1 MRKIYS
7 IFSICLFSLFAYNSV
22 AQNCEYEQSSLLFNL
37 DECKSIFGFPSQSEY
52 DEFTAIADT
61 FPGGTIL
68 SVVGDN
74 LYRENGTVNM
84 HSCTESFDTTAAMC
98 VSALDN
104 CTYVADSDKAVR
116 FDIKVELGDD
126 GIGRLSGLSFYEAA
140 PEMFNWLNGTQG
152 PNNFPTKYAVRVSV
166 DGTTVF
172 EQTEIATTND
182 WTLETFDFS
191 DIPAFRVTEMTEF
204 NFELLPYCLSGIDS
218 PVNAWDLENI
228 IVTANAVDNV
238 DGGDLTFGDGE
249 TTKDICVGDGNA
261 DIMNVSLSGTAG
273 STNKYLIT
281 EADGRI
287 IAYDVAFPFD
297 FEGAGSGIC
306 LIWNISYYGSIT
318 GTDVGANA
326 ADITGCFDLSNAITL
341 IRNEVGG
348 GTLTGGP
355 FEFCAGD
362 GIADNIDDGA
372 ITLTDNVGANGAWVV
387 TDDQGNILGLPNSY
401 EDVDFD
407 GAGVGTCLV
416 WYLSFE
422 DGLIG
427 ASVGNNASDLEGCFD
442 LSNPIEVIRNERP
455 DVTVSPVATLC
466 GEDNGAATASGSNG
480 QAPYTYAW
488 SNSDTGSSISNL
500 AAGNYTVTITD
511 ANGCTNSAS
520 VTVDDST
527 SPSASTSSTDTTCGD
542 NDGSASASANN
553 GTAPYTY
560 TWSNGMTGSMINGLS
575 DGDYTVTVTDANGCT
590 GTSTTTV
597 DPSSSPDISL
607 EGEDTTCGEDNGSAT
622 STTTGGQS
630 PYTYIWST
638 GSTSSNVSSLGAG
651 NYRVTVTDAAGC
663 TDWAAIQI
671 DDSTTP
677 TVSTMAT
684 ATSCG
689 ENNGSASAS
698 ATSGVM
704 PYTYAWSNGST
715 AATLNNLAAGSY
727 TVTVT
732 DSEGCTSTSTVSVDD
747 SNSPSANTSTTGTSC
762 GEENGTATATATS
775 GTAPYSYVWSNGSTS
790 AMLNNLA
797 AGEYTV
803 TVTDAVGCTAT
814 SSAIINESTNNTA
827 IATSTDTSCGE
838 NNGTATASASGGTAP
853 YTYVWSNG
861 STSVSLS
868 GLADGTYSVTVT
880 DAAGCTATASTSV
893 SESSSPTLSTTTTA
907 TTCGEDNGSATAS
920 ATDGV
925 APYTYAWSTGSSD
938 VTIENLSSGSYTVTV
953 TDANGCTSESTSAV
967 DDSSSP
973 SLSATGSGTFCG
985 LANGNVSAL
994 ATDGTAPYTYEWSNG
1009 VTDANQSGLSAGLYT
1024 VTVTD
1029 AIGCTEEATATI
1041 EESNPIS
1048 VNISSTDTTCD
1059 EDNGTATA
1067 QGTDGLAPYTYE
1079 WFDGSTG
1086 NMINGL
1092 IAGSYPV
1099 TVTDA
1104 NGCTITGSATVED
1117 SSSPTV
1123 SVVSTD
1129 TTCGQNNGSVTASA
1143 TDGTAPY
1150 VYLWSTGS
1158 TDQTIEGLSA
1168 GSYTVTI
1175 TDAVGCA
1182 ATASTNVAE
1191 SINVNADASATETT
1205 CGMNNGMATVDAI
1218 NGTEPYT
1225 YLWSTAATTQMIMG
1239 LEPGDY
1245 MVTVTDANGCSDVA
1259 AVLVED
1265 SEMPS
1270 VVVVAE
1276 PTTCGENN
1284 GTASAGVFG
1293 GIEPY
1298 TYEWSNGSTA
1308 NMISGLAAGTYSVTV
1323 TDAAGCTVER
1333 STTVDDSSTP
1343 TVSID
1348 KEDSSCGD
1356 VNGSLMTM
1364 VSGGVGP
1371 YTYAWSNG
1379 ATTVD
1384 LNDVAAGTYSLTVT
1398 DAAGCTAESS
1408 ATIEDSDAPMAS
1420 ATVIHTTCG
1429 ENNGSA
1435 TVTSTGGQ
1443 APYSYVWSSADT
1455 DEMIDGLEPATY
1467 TVTVTDANGCTDT
1480 ASVTVNDSTGPD
1492 LTTET
1497 TPTTCG
1503 ENNGGALAMVTS
1515 GTTPYTYLWSNGST
1529 ASFIGGLEA
1538 GTYTL
1543 TVTDAAGCTQETSVT
1558 VSDSDTPSVSLDSEN
1573 TACGEEN
1580 GSVTANASGGQAPYT
1595 YLWSNNTNQ
1604 PSIDDVPAG
1613 NYTVTITDNAGCT
1626 AMATATVGDSGAVN
1640 ADASATETTCGEN
1653 NGMATVDAVGG
1664 VEPYS
1669 YLWSTA
1675 ATTQM
1680 IMGLEPGDYMVT
1692 VTDANGCTDVAAAL
1706 VEDSSNPGV
1715 AIGAVPETCG
1725 MMDGAITVS
1734 PTGGEAP
1741 YTVIWSNGSTAQ
1753 TQTGIQAG
1761 TYSVTITDDAGC
1773 TATASIEVEGGVAP
1787 NGGMIDADGE
1797 LAVEFCQEGTMDML
1811 SNLNLVDE
1819 VGTNMTWLITD
1830 AAGNILHL
1838 LDDAG
1843 ITGFDFE
1850 GQDLGTCLVWHLSYE
1865 DIMNLEVGSNA
1876 GDLTG
1881 CFDLSN
1887 SISVTKY
1894 EIIDNSESSLVID
1907 MDMCASDGTTDE
1919 PFDYSEFTADIN
1931 NDENCATL
1939 SVVGGNLYR
1948 DNPDVNIHSCTE
1960 GINGSVAMCVSSD
1973 DSCDYNPSS
1982 DKAIKLDIEVV
1993 PAANGNTRL
2002 TELSFWEQA
2011 PEAFDWINGNAGPN
2025 NYPTLFGVRVLKG
2038 SDVIFQQSGITT
2050 LQEWNQR
2057 SFTLTGDDFL
2067 VNETT
2072 IFTVEL
2078 LAYCLIG
2085 NEFPVT
2091 AWDIDDL
2098 SITTECENI
2107 IEEGTLTGGPYD
2119 LCRDGIPD
2127 FITDVTLTGAEG
2139 DIVKL
2144 VLIDEESDIV
2154 VANFDDLEDFSN
2166 FDFES
2171 LPDGTCN
2178 LYAISAGSDFGGCD
2192 VGNTFKLDFE
2202 GCYLL
2207 SNPISIT
2214 KLACGTIVDTYPNP
2228 TNARVTIS
2236 NVHTIEGEKTI
2247 FIYDSA
2253 GKLLMTNKISSD
2265 IVHEDIDLSAY
2276 NAGIYTIQIIAT
2288 SGRKVTKSVMV
2299 VK

>member
-1 MRKIYS
+1 
-7 IFSICLFSLFAYNSV
+7 
-22 AQNCEYEQSSLLFNL
+22 
-37 DECKSIFGFPSQSEY
+37 
-52 DEFTAIADT
+52 
-61 FPGGTIL
+61 
-68 SVVGDN
+68 
-74 LYRENGTVNM
+74 
-84 HSCTESFDTTAAMC
+84 
-98 VSALDN
+98 
-104 CTYVADSDKAVR
+104 
-116 FDIKVELGDD
+116 
-126 GIGRLSGLSFYEAA
+126 
-140 PEMFNWLNGTQG
+140 
-152 PNNFPTKYAVRVSV
+152 
-166 DGTTVF
+166 
-172 EQTEIATTND
+172 
-182 WTLETFDFS
+182 
-191 DIPAFRVTEMTEF
+191 
-204 NFELLPYCLSGIDS
+204 
-218 PVNAWDLENI
+218 
-228 IVTANAVDNV
+228 
-238 DGGDLTFGDGE
+238 
-249 TTKDICVGDGNA
+249 
-261 DIMNVSLSGTAG
+261 
-273 STNKYLIT
+273 
-281 EADGRI
+281 
-287 IAYDVAFPFD
+287 
-297 FEGAGSGIC
+297 
-306 LIWNISYYGSIT
+306 
-318 GTDVGANA
+318 
-326 ADITGCFDLSNAITL
+326 
-341 IRNEVGG
+341 
-348 GTLTGGP
+348 
-355 FEFCAGD
+355 
-362 GIADNIDDGA
+362 
-372 ITLTDNVGANGAWVV
+372 
-387 TDDQGNILGLPNSY
+387 
-401 EDVDFD
+401 
-407 GAGVGTCLV
+407 
-416 WYLSFE
+416 
-422 DGLIG
+422 
-427 ASVGNNASDLEGCFD
+427 
-442 LSNPIEVIRNERP
+442 
-455 DVTVSPVATLC
+455 
-466 GEDNGAATASGSNG
+466 
-480 QAPYTYAW
+480 
-488 SNSDTGSSISNL
+488 
-500 AAGNYTVTITD
+500 
-511 ANGCTNSAS
+511 
-520 VTVDDST
+520 
-527 SPSASTSSTDTTCGD
+527 
-542 NDGSASASANN
+542 
-553 GTAPYTY
+553 
-560 TWSNGMTGSMINGLS
+560 MTGSMINGLS

-663 TDWAAIQI
+663 TDWAAIQ
-671 DDSTTP
+671 
-677 TVSTMAT
+677 
-684 ATSCG
+684 
-689 ENNGSASAS
+689 
-698 ATSGVM
+698 
-704 PYTYAWSNGST
+704 
-715 AATLNNLAAGSY
+715 
-727 TVTVT
+727 T

-1029 AIGCTEEATATI
+1029 AIGCTKEATATI

-1298 TYEWSNGSTA
+1298 TYEW
-1308 NMISGLAAGTYSVTV
+1308 
-1323 TDAAGCTVER
+1323 VER

-1640 ADASATETTCGEN
+1640 ADASATYTN
-1653 NGMATVDAVGG
+1653 D
-1664 VEPYS
+1664 Y
-1669 YLWSTA
+1669 
-1675 ATTQM
+1675 
-1680 IMGLEPGDYMVT
+1680 GL
-1692 VTDANGCTDVAAAL
+1692 
-1706 VEDSSNPGV
+1706 
-1715 AIGAVPETCG
+1715 
-1725 MMDGAITVS
+1725 
-1734 PTGGEAP
+1734 
-1741 YTVIWSNGSTAQ
+1741 
-1753 TQTGIQAG
+1753 
-1761 TYSVTITDDAGC
+1761 
-1773 TATASIEVEGGVAP
+1773 
-1787 NGGMIDADGE
+1787 
-1797 LAVEFCQEGTMDML
+1797 
-1811 SNLNLVDE
+1811 
-1819 VGTNMTWLITD
+1819 
-1830 AAGNILHL
+1830 
-1838 LDDAG
+1838 
-1843 ITGFDFE
+1843 
-1850 GQDLGTCLVWHLSYE
+1850 
-1865 DIMNLEVGSNA
+1865 
-1876 GDLTG
+1876 
-1881 CFDLSN
+1881 
-1887 SISVTKY
+1887 
-1894 EIIDNSESSLVID
+1894 
-1907 MDMCASDGTTDE
+1907 
-1919 PFDYSEFTADIN
+1919 
-1931 NDENCATL
+1931 
-1939 SVVGGNLYR
+1939 R
-1948 DNPDVNIHSCTE
+1948 
-1960 GINGSVAMCVSSD
+1960 
-1973 DSCDYNPSS
+1973 
-1982 DKAIKLDIEVV
+1982 
-1993 PAANGNTRL
+1993 
-2002 TELSFWEQA
+2002 
-2011 PEAFDWINGNAGPN
+2011 
-2025 NYPTLFGVRVLKG
+2025 
-2038 SDVIFQQSGITT
+2038 
-2050 LQEWNQR
+2050 
-2057 SFTLTGDDFL
+2057 
-2067 VNETT
+2067 
-2072 IFTVEL
+2072 
-2078 LAYCLIG
+2078 
-2085 NEFPVT
+2085 
-2091 AWDIDDL
+2091 
-2098 SITTECENI
+2098 
-2107 IEEGTLTGGPYD
+2107 
-2119 LCRDGIPD
+2119 
-2127 FITDVTLTGAEG
+2127 
-2139 DIVKL
+2139 
-2144 VLIDEESDIV
+2144 
-2154 VANFDDLEDFSN
+2154 
-2166 FDFES
+2166 
-2171 LPDGTCN
+2171 
-2178 LYAISAGSDFGGCD
+2178 
-2192 VGNTFKLDFE
+2192 
-2202 GCYLL
+2202 
-2207 SNPISIT
+2207 
-2214 KLACGTIVDTYPNP
+2214 
-2228 TNARVTIS
+2228 AR
-2236 NVHTIEGEKTI
+2236 
-2247 FIYDSA
+2247 
-2253 GKLLMTNKISSD
+2253 
-2265 IVHEDIDLSAY
+2265 
-2276 NAGIYTIQIIAT
+2276 
-2288 SGRKVTKSVMV
+2288 
-2299 VK
+2299 